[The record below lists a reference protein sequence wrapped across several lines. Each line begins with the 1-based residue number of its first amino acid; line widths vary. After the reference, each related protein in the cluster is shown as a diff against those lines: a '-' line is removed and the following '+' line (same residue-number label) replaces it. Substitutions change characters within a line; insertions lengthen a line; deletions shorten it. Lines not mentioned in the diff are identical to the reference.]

1 MATSNE
7 LGRSTGLT
15 YIDTIQRYIN
25 PRIVCALNLV
35 GCGSVGVQDVINSV
49 NVNAFPNPA
58 NTNVTISSNTSS
70 GQIKSVRMF
79 DVTGREVLYTSNLNT
94 ATYQINRNDL
104 IAGIYLVQV
113 QTEKGRSSIKVI
125 FE

>member
-15 YIDTIQRYIN
+15 YIDTIQRFIN
-25 PRIVCALNLV
+25 PRIVCALGLAACAEV
-35 GCGSVGVQDVINSV
+35 GMQDV
-49 NVNAFPNPA
+49 VNAVKVSAYPNPA
-58 NTNVTISSNTSS
+58 NTQVTIRSNNGS

-79 DVTGREVLYTSNLNT
+79 DVTGREVLSTSNLNT
-94 ATYQINRNDL
+94 AAYQINRNEL